1 MTQLK
6 SPDLPSTLDDYAKIS
21 RLCSLCSRMC
31 RHSCPT
37 HLITRSD
44 ACSPVGRALIIEL
57 YRGKKSA
64 LTETAVD
71 RLYQCNL
78 CGACKAWCKP
88 RHELPQIIEL
98 ARERVV
104 AENRTPTGILTLD
117 TEVTKY
123 NNVYA
128 APHKNRFSKLESLL
142 SLPISD
148 QNVVYFVGCTTA
160 YRHPEIA
167 MATTDVL
174 LSLGI
179 TPRFLTGDSGEVCCG
194 SPLMRA
200 GFTKTAKELAEQNV
214 AAITQAGF
222 QTVLATCPG
231 CARALRKDYPKLG
244 FPLPKKVQVLHITEY
259 LMKYQ
264 HQLGRL
270 VDNPGIVDAK
280 RPVPLVGYHDPCHLG
295 RELGVYEPPRR
306 LLQLIPSIDLIEFQH
321 YRDHADCCGGGG
333 ALPKTFPALADAIT
347 QTRLQD
353 ASQAHIEILVSACP
367 NCKLHFKQIQ
377 PQVPD
382 APTQILDIVEVL
394 ANAIRAGK

>member
-6 SPDLPSTLDDYAKIS
+6 STDLPSTLDDYAKIS

-57 YRGKKSA
+57 YRGKKTA

-88 RHELPQIIEL
+88 RHELPHIIEL

-117 TEVTKY
+117 TEVIKY

-128 APHKNRFSKLESLL
+128 EPHTNRFSKLASLL
-142 SLPISD
+142 NLPASD

-167 MATTDVL
+167 TATNDVL
-174 LSLGI
+174 APLGI
-179 TPRFLTGDSGEVCCG
+179 TPHFLTGDLDEVCCG

-200 GFTKTAKELAEQNV
+200 GFTKTAKKLAEHNV
-214 AAITQAGF
+214 AAITQAGL
-222 QTVLATCPG
+222 QTVLTTCPG
-231 CARALRKDYPKLG
+231 CARALRQDYPKLG
-244 FPLPKKVQVLHITEY
+244 VPLPKKVQVFHITEY

-264 HQLGRL
+264 KQLGRL
-270 VDNPGIVDAK
+270 IGNPWIKDAK
-280 RPVPLVGYHDPCHLG
+280 KPSPLVGYHDPCHLG
-295 RELGVYEPPRR
+295 RELGIYEPPRR

-333 ALPKTFPALADAIT
+333 VLPKTFPALAEAIT
-347 QTRLQD
+347 QTRLQA
-353 ASQAHIEILVSACP
+353 ASQIHIEILVSACP
-367 NCKLHFKQIQ
+367 NCKLHFKQNQ
-377 PQVPD
+377 PQVPN
-382 APTQILDIVEVL
+382 APKQILDIVEVL
-394 ANAIRAGK
+394 ANAVKARM